1 MSIEDPQRT
10 IQRLRSEVESLQLE
24 LSQYR
29 ANRVASAVFSN
40 NAVSHSARAQTIL
53 SRFWIMPIKRLLANR
68 WPRGLQ
74 LAKKLKHREPGYI
87 RDRLR
92 RRFALVE
99 GEYGSDVDYR
109 YSNSTKFTK
118 NQAVECKRVIDNMAH
133 QPTFS
138 IVMPVYNVA
147 EVWLVKA
154 IESVLAQVYERW
166 ELCIV
171 DDASTAIHIRSV
183 LTRYAKL
190 DNRIKVTFE
199 GKNTG
204 ISAASNVALAMAT
217 GDYIALLDNDDE
229 LAPHALYENA
239 KLINQH
245 PEADFIYSDE
255 DKIDTRNAAKDP
267 FFKPDWSPDYFHA
280 CMYTCHLGVYRTQ
293 LLRKIGGF
301 RGKYDGAQDYDLV
314 LRVVEKTQ
322 HIFHIPKIL
331 YHWRVIPSSAASG
344 SGAKPWAYI
353 AAQRALQSMLGRS
366 DYPGW
371 VDPVHR
377 AGFFR
382 VRREIKGAPLVS
394 IVIPSAG
401 TATNLRGVQVCLLEQ
416 CLRSIYRLSTYNN
429 VEIIVVDGYDIP
441 RHLLEKLEQWKISLV
456 RCDRPFNFSERMN
469 LGVRAAKG
477 DFILMLND
485 DTEVI
490 TPSWIETMLEFAQQK
505 EIGAVGAKLFYP
517 NGLLQHAG
525 VVILAGSPTHA
536 FHQAAGEHEGY
547 YCSNIVNRNYLGV
560 TGACLMIR
568 REVFEEVGGFDE
580 DFPLNFND
588 VDLCL
593 RLCLLGYRSVFTP
606 FAQLIHYESISRGSN
621 FDIAELHRLHRKFRG
636 TSYMQNDP
644 YYSSNLSMR
653 RPFFETAIPQD
664 LSASQ
669 QPADDALAR

>member
-1 MSIEDPQRT
+1 M
-10 IQRLRSEVESLQLE
+10 
-24 LSQYR
+24 
-29 ANRVASAVFSN
+29 
-40 NAVSHSARAQTIL
+40 L
-53 SRFWIMPIKRLLANR
+53 SRFWVTPIKQILANH

-74 LAKKLKHREPGYI
+74 LVKTLKHRDLG
-87 RDRLR
+87 DFLR
-92 RRFALVE
+92 RRLTSFE
-99 GEYGSDVDYR
+99 GEYGSDIHYR
-109 YSNSTKFTK
+109 YHNSTRFTK
-118 NQAVECKRVIDNMAH
+118 DQAAQCNREISSMAYR
-133 QPTFS
+133 PTFS

-171 DDASTAIHIRSV
+171 DDASTVEYIRPV
-183 LTRYAKL
+183 LMRYAQQ
-190 DNRIKVTFE
+190 DNRIRVVFQD
-199 GKNTG
+199 KNAG
-204 ISAASNVALAMAT
+204 ISAASNVAIAMAT

-229 LAPHALYENA
+229 LPPHALYENA

-255 DKIDTRNAAKDP
+255 DKINTRNAAKDP

-280 CMYTCHLGVYRTQ
+280 NMYTCHLGVYRTN
-293 LLRKIGGF
+293 LLREIGGF
-301 RGKYDGAQDYDLV
+301 RSEYDGAQGYDLV

-331 YHWRVIPSSAASG
+331 YHWRMLPSSTASA
-344 SGAKPWAYI
+344 SGAKPWAH
-353 AAQRALQSMLGRS
+353 AAARRAIQDMLDRS
-366 DYPGW
+366 DYPGR
-371 VDPVHR
+371 VEPGPL
-377 AGFFR
+377 AGVFR
-382 VRREIKGAPLVS
+382 VRRDIKGIPLVS

-401 TATNLRGVQVCLLEQ
+401 ATINLRGVQVCLLEQ
-416 CLRSIYRLSTYNN
+416 CLHSIYRLSTYSNIE
-429 VEIIVVDGYDIP
+429 VVVVDGYDIP
-441 RHLLEKLEQWKISLV
+441 KQLLEKLEQWKVVLV

-485 DTEVI
+485 DTKVI

-505 EIGAVGAKLFYP
+505 EIGAVGVKLFYP

-525 VVILAGSPTHA
+525 MVILAGLPTHA
-536 FHQAAGEHEGY
+536 FHQAAGDYEGY

-560 TGACLMIR
+560 TGACLMMR

-580 DFPLNFND
+580 NFPQNFND

-593 RLCLLGYRSVFTP
+593 RLCILGYRSVFTP
-606 FAQLIHYESISRGSN
+606 FAQLIHYESVSRGGD
-621 FDIAELHRLHRKFRG
+621 FDIADLHKLHRKFAG

-644 YYSSNLSMR
+644 YYSANLSMR
-653 RPFFETAIPQD
+653 RPFFEPAMPRERPV
-664 LSASQ
+664 SQ
-669 QPADDALAR
+669 QRMDNVAATPG